1 MIRITCNGKEYLS
14 EREITVAQV
23 FSHLLPEDHAPA
35 LGAFQGGSVL
45 ELGSVIQNDCTLAPI
60 TFAHEEGRRIYER
73 SLRFILLLAVHRCYP
88 EARVR
93 IEHSIGFGLYFEL
106 DGKRVTQSDTLK
118 IEDAMREIV
127 HENLPFIRAKW
138 SRQHAIDYFT
148 ALGWQDKAELLSY
161 RTYDYF
167 HIYECGGLAE
177 YFYGAMLPSTGM
189 AKAFSLRY
197 HPPGLILQMPAPSN
211 PNVPAPYISRPKH
224 MATFFES
231 NYWCEIL
238 GCRNAADLNRLIKD
252 NKLREFIRVNEALHD
267 QSLSRIAEDI
277 LRMDAR
283 AIFVAGPSSSGK
295 TTTANRLKIHLQVLG
310 MQPVLIS
317 MDDFYLNRPD
327 VPLDEKGKPDLESL
341 YALDVPLFRRC
352 IRGLLDGEEVTM
364 PRYDFSTGMRKKEG
378 EQLRIHRNQ
387 PLIIEGIHGLNP
399 ALHEGFDPG
408 EICKFYLSE
417 LTCLNLDDHNRIRTT
432 DARLL
437 RRIVRDYQ
445 FRGTTPEKTLSMWD
459 SVRAGE
465 EKWIFPYQ
473 EQADIVFNT
482 ALHYELPVL
491 KPVAYNMLSHITPE
505 NPYYFRARRLI
516 RMLHYFLP
524 APKDALSEI
533 PPLSILREFIG
544 GNTLYQP

>member
-1 MIRITCNGKEYLS
+1 MGKEYLS

-23 FSHLLPEDHAPA
+23 LSHLLPENHETA
-35 LGAFQGGSVL
+35 LGAFCGGRVL
-45 ELGSVIQNDCTLAPI
+45 ELKSVLKKDCEIRPI

-73 SLRFILLLAVHRCYP
+73 SLRFILLLAVRRCYP
-88 EARVR
+88 QARVR

-106 DGKRVTQSDTLK
+106 DNKRVVQSDARLL
-118 IEDAMREIV
+118 EDTMREIV
-127 HENLPFIRAKW
+127 EENLPFNRSKW
-138 SRQHAIDYFT
+138 SRQQAIDYFT
-148 ALGWQDKAELLSY
+148 ALGWQDKADLLSY

-177 YFYGAMLPSTGM
+177 YFYGAMLPATGM

-197 HPPGLILQMPAPSN
+197 HPPGLILQMPSPQDASA
-211 PNVPAPYISRPKH
+211 PAPYISRPKH

-231 NYWCEIL
+231 NYWCEVL
-238 GCRNAADLNRLIKD
+238 GCRNAADLNKLITD
-252 NKLREFIRVNEALHD
+252 NRLREFIRVNEALHD

-310 MQPVLIS
+310 LRPVLIS

-327 VPLDEKGKPDLESL
+327 VPLDDQGKPDLESL
-341 YALDVPLFRRC
+341 YALDVKLFRKC
-352 IRGLLDGEEVTM
+352 IRDLLDGHEVMM

-378 EQLRIHRNQ
+378 HPLRIDHNQ

-399 ALHEGFDPG
+399 QLHKGFEPG

-445 FRGTTPEKTLSMWD
+445 FRGTTPEKTLAMWD

-491 KPVAYNMLSHITPE
+491 KPIAYNMLSHITPD
-505 NPYYFRARRLI
+505 NPNYFRAKRLI
-516 RMLHYFLP
+516 RILDYFLP
-524 APKDALSEI
+524 MPEEMQNEI

-544 GNTLYQP
+544 GNTLYQNT